1 MALNGRVLLH
11 DWLAAYTVRFSLKL
25 LRKGDLFDKQQLLD
39 RVADLTSK
47 IPGES
52 VIYVLSVVKG
62 EELVPV
68 YVGKTKT
75 PLKRW
80 EGHINGLLGGGGHY
94 SKWQQ
99 VLFQN
104 WKARFDVSLVLIPA
118 SEISEPPIP
127 NFPTTVGSV
136 EYQLVE
142 LVSENYPETCLNV
155 EGKRR

>member
-1 MALNGRVLLH
+1 MALDGRVLLH
-11 DWLAAYTVRFSLKL
+11 DWLTVYTDRFSLRL
-25 LRKGDLFDKQQLLD
+25 LRKGDPFDKQQLLH
-39 RVADLTSK
+39 RVADVTSK
-47 IPGES
+47 IPDES
-52 VIYVLSVVKG
+52 VIYVLSIVKG

-80 EGHINGLLGGGGHY
+80 EGHINGLLRGGGRY
-94 SKWQQ
+94 SKWLQ

-104 WKARFDVSLVLIPA
+104 WKARFDTSLILIPA
-118 SEISEPPIP
+118 SKISEPPIP
-127 NFPTTVGSV
+127 NFPITVGSV

-142 LVSENYPETCLNV
+142 LVSGNYPETCLNV